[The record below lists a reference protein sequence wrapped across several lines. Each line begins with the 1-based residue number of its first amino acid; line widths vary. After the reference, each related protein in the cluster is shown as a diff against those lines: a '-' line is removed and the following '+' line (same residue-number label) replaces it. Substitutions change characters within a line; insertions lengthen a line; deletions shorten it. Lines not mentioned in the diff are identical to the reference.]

1 MDALKLK
8 RDADERAR
16 ELAKEIHD
24 RAIAAGCKCSF
35 GQIVYGHAHTSG
47 SGSLWNSRET
57 GHIEI
62 FFDAQRGGKL
72 SRRRVND
79 CKKPIDV
86 DKIVSLLVEA
96 QAFRDRQAAS
106 WRAESAA
113 CKAFDAVATEL
124 KATAPEW
131 LSILGSASGINI
143 EARGLTAE
151 RARAIVAALKWVL

>member
-1 MDALKLK
+1 MDALKLE

-16 ELAKEIHD
+16 ALAKEIHD
-24 RAIAAGCKCSF
+24 CAIAAGCKCDF
-35 GQIVYGHAHTSG
+35 GQIVYGRAHTTG

-62 FFDAQRGGKL
+62 FFDARRGGKL

-96 QAFRDRQAAS
+96 QAFRDRQAEEFRRKVQAS
-106 WRAESAA
+106 SDA
-113 CKAFDAVATEL
+113 DAVATEL

-131 LSILGSASGINI
+131 LSICGSSSGIDI

-151 RARAIVAALKWVL
+151 RARAIVAALKGVL